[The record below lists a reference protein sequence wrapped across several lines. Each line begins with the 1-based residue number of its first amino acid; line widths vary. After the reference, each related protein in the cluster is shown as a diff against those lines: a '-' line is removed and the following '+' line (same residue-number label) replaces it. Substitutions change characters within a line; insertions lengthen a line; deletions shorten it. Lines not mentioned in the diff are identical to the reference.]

1 MEGSPGGSHVAE
13 VDRELQTDLTRNTVF
28 DVPKGGNFVLVVL
41 GTSLG
46 EQ

>member
-1 MEGSPGGSHVAE
+1 MEGSFEGSHVAE
-13 VDRELQTDLTRNTVF
+13 LDRELQTDHTRNTVF
-28 DVPKGGNFVLVVL
+28 GVPKEGNFVLVVL